1 MINKKLRSVD
11 LVKVSAWLRIG
22 KSLQGECEW
31 GRAPFTMRNKL
42 ACLLLI
48 FTCFSLSANETTV
61 PISADLSK
69 SLDKGLKFLASS
81 QQDDG
86 SWNGSHGRNVG
97 ETSLCLMAFMSMG
110 NLPGEGEYG
119 HVVGKGVNW
128 VVKNAKPNGLI
139 QYSNQE
145 KQAAVMYGHALAT
158 LMLSE
163 AWGQSRNPKI
173 GKVLRNAVKLILEVQ
188 GKKGGWGYKSVPED
202 GDTSVMVMQIIA
214 LKSAQDAGIYVP
226 EKTIKKALSLIKTR
240 FNEGQKMYGYSSTK
254 ISKNHYGSSAAGTC
268 IMFICGEKDKK
279 YTEDAVS
286 SLLKIMRN
294 DPKKQKVGHIPYFL
308 YYASVAS
315 YNQGGDAYREWAKLL
330 EKYLIRE
337 QRSKGEWG
345 SYYQTAFCILGAS
358 LPYQY
363 IPVYQK

>member
-1 MINKKLRSVD
+1 MK
-11 LVKVSAWLRIG
+11 
-22 KSLQGECEW
+22 
-31 GRAPFTMRNKL
+31 NKL
-42 ACLLLI
+42 VCFLLL
-48 FTCFSLSANETTV
+48 FSCFSLSLTARETTV
-61 PISADLSK
+61 PISAELSK
-69 SLDKGLKFLASS
+69 SLNKGLKFLAAS

-86 SWNGSHGRNVG
+86 SWNGNHGRNVG

-119 HVVGKGVNW
+119 HVIGKGVNW
-128 VVKNAKPNGLI
+128 VVDQAKPNGLI

-163 AWGQSRNPKI
+163 AWGQSRNEKI

-226 EKTIKKALSLIKTR
+226 QKTIQKALSLIKTR
-240 FNEGQKMYGYSSTK
+240 FNETQKMYGYSSTK
-254 ISKNHYGSSAAGTC
+254 ISKNNYGSSAAGTC
-268 IMFICGEKDKK
+268 IMFICGENEKK
-279 YTEDAVS
+279 YTSDTVGA
-286 SLLKIMRN
+286 LLKIMKN

-315 YNQGGDAYREWAKLL
+315 YFEGGNSYREWAKML

-337 QRSKGEWG
+337 QKSKGEWG